1 MSILD
6 KLFKPRWQSRD
17 ANVRRAAVIEGHDA
31 ELVAALP
38 RIARS
43 DADAQVRLAAMKR
56 VADVGL
62 AHSLA
67 NDDASQDVR
76 KAAQSQWFDLMS
88 GRHAQAP
95 PLDTRLRLLRAQD
108 DSNLIEHLAEH
119 GKEIELR
126 GAALDSVTRPSV
138 LLDRVLGER
147 DPALRWKL
155 LARIDDEAQLER
167 IAERS
172 RRNDKQ
178 LHRRSRERIDAI
190 RLARGDAA
198 SIAERAR
205 ELCERIE
212 KQVRDGKQ
220 DDALHEQ
227 WRAIAEKAPEALRTR
242 YDSARALL
250 ERASDPDHVATLRD
264 RAAAMGQFD
273 NALASLERDI
283 GHASPAQHE
292 SLAARMDELADHWSA
307 LHESAAT
314 QRQSATRRIAAISE
328 RLDSLANQHAEH
340 EDAAAARHAL
350 KQARVEEQKS
360 TEERAANAA
369 ARAAKREQA
378 IVELEATLQTLEKAL
393 ESGQSSDTEVAHA
406 RVELARANVDG
417 ELPSGLHKRLGISE
431 AEYADSAQWR
441 NWGANQR
448 RMQLCEEIESL
459 PDAVLHPDALAT
471 RLREAQAEWTRVEK
485 ALGLDHPDAM
495 SRRFRAACRRAIE
508 PARPYFEKRD
518 ELRATATGELE
529 ALIERGSALPEE
541 IDDWKTVIASRRE
554 LASALRDLDR
564 VDPRQRKALAD
575 RIKSGLSAI
584 DERVDARDK
593 AVAERKEALIAKASA
608 LSELGDKRAAI
619 STSRDLQKQ
628 WQASGNGMRRRDEQ
642 QWKQFRAAVDAVF
655 ASADAERASIA
666 DAERERRD
674 QASTL
679 CEELEQLASADDT
692 PERGSVQRIVDAFS
706 AMVDTDSGLRTR
718 FRNAQDALRLAAQAR
733 QQAARRA
740 RYDTWLAQWRLC
752 RAVERCELEVDTAR
766 DQMTALPTSEIDADL
781 MAERFHAAI
790 SGIIGQSADES
801 VFRNAVITFEQ
812 FAGIETPE
820 ADRQRRLDL
829 QVGQL
834 SARLRGDDRVEPS
847 ERLGNLM
854 REWLQLGALPGLP
867 DVLDQRFERAYL
879 AALDRTLST

>member
-17 ANVRRAAVIEGHDA
+17 ANVRRAAVIDGNDA

-43 DADAQVRLAAMKR
+43 DADEQVRLAAMKR

-62 AHSLA
+62 AHGLA
-67 NDDASQDVR
+67 NDDASADVR

-95 PLDTRLRLLRAQD
+95 SLDTRLRLLRAQD
-108 DSNLIEHLAEH
+108 DSSLIEHLAEH
-119 GKEIELR
+119 GKDLELR
-126 GAALDSVTRPSV
+126 DVALERVTRPAF

-147 DPALRWKL
+147 DPSLRWKL

-178 LHRRSRERIDAI
+178 LYRRSRERIDAI
-190 RLARGDAA
+190 RLARGDDS
-198 SIAERAR
+198 SIADRAR
-205 ELCERIE
+205 DLCERIE
-212 KQVRDGKQ
+212 RHVRDGQ
-220 DDALHEQ
+220 HNAALDQQ
-227 WRAIAEKAPEALRTR
+227 WQSIAEKAPAPLRIRYEA
-242 YDSARALL
+242 ARALL
-250 ERASDPDHVATLRD
+250 ERASDPEHVASLRE
-264 RAAAMGQFD
+264 RAAVMGRFD
-273 NALASLERDI
+273 DALASLERDV
-283 GHASPAQHE
+283 ATANAAQHE
-292 SLAARMDELADHWSA
+292 NLSERMDELAELWSR
-307 LHESAAT
+307 LDESAAT
-314 QRQSATRRIAAISE
+314 QRQSATRRIAAISH
-328 RLDSLANQHAEH
+328 RLDALSDQHAER
-340 EDAAAARHAL
+340 EDAEAARHAL
-350 KQARVEEQKS
+350 KQARVDAEKNV
-360 TEERAANAA
+360 EERAVETA
-369 ARAAKREQA
+369 ARAVKREQA
-378 IVELEATLQTLEKAL
+378 LVELDATLVTLEKAL
-393 ESGQSSDTEVAHA
+393 EAGHSADTEVAHS
-406 RVELARANVDG
+406 RLESARASVEG
-417 ELPSGLHKRLGISE
+417 ELPNSLHKRLATAQ

-448 RMQLCEEIESL
+448 RMQLCEEIEAL
-459 PDAVLHPDALAT
+459 PEAVLHPDALAT
-471 RLREAQAEWTRVEK
+471 RLREMQAEWTRIEK
-485 ALGLDHPDAM
+485 ALGLAHPDAM

-518 ELRATATGELE
+518 ELRASATGELE
-529 ALIERGSALPEE
+529 ALIERSSALPEA
-541 IDDWKTVIASRRE
+541 IDDWKVVIASRRE

-575 RIKSGLSAI
+575 RIKAGLSAI

-593 AVAERKEALIAKASA
+593 AVAERKDALIAKATA
-608 LSELGDKRAAI
+608 LSETQDKRAAI

-628 WQASGNGMRRRDEQ
+628 WQDSGNGMRRRDEQ

-666 DAERERRD
+666 DADRERRD

-679 CEELEQLASADDT
+679 CEELEQLATADEA

-706 AMVDTDSGLRTR
+706 SMMDVDAGLRTR
-718 FRNAQDALRLAAQAR
+718 FRHAQDALRLAAQAR
-733 QQAARRA
+733 QQAARREH
-740 RYDTWLAQWRLC
+740 YDTWLAQWKLC

-766 DQMTALPTSEIDADL
+766 DQMTALPACDFDTDL
-781 MAERFHAAI
+781 IAERFHAAI
-790 SGIIGQSADES
+790 SGIIGQAADES
-801 VFRNAVITFEQ
+801 EFRDAVILFEQ
-812 FAGIETPE
+812 FAGIETPQ

-834 SARLRGDDRVEPS
+834 SARLRGDDRAEPS
-847 ERLGNLM
+847 ERLATLM
-854 REWLQLGALPGLP
+854 REWLQLGALPGRP
-867 DVLDQRFERAYL
+867 DALDQRFERAYL
-879 AALDRTLST
+879 AALDRTLSA